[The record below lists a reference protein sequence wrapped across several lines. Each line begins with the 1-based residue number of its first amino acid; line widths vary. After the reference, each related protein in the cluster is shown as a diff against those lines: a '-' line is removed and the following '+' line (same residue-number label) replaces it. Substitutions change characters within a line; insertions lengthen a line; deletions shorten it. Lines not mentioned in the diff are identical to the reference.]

1 MSKFKLTQS
10 GVLGLVAGALR
21 GWKPKR
27 MKRALKQAKRN
38 FKDGKCFVFDDVA
51 DSVQITNEESDE
63 ISLHPETVVH
73 ENAVEVLPA
82 GDYTGDIAG
91 LIDRMIADGELKDT
105 DKLSHL
111 LKHLRKCGRQ
121 AAADVVQMTI
131 GRFNGDVNE
140 SCSLKAFVGML
151 DKSPPARR
159 PGNADEGEASAEAA
173 GAAGERWPHSST
185 KRV

>member
-111 LKHLRKCGRQ
+111 LKTLAEVWPASGRGCGPNDHWPLQWRRERIVF
-121 AAADVVQMTI
+121 A
-131 GRFNGDVNE
+131 E
-140 SCSLKAFVGML
+140 SVC
-151 DKSPPARR
+151 
-159 PGNADEGEASAEAA
+159 GNA
-173 GAAGERWPHSST
+173 R
-185 KRV
+185 